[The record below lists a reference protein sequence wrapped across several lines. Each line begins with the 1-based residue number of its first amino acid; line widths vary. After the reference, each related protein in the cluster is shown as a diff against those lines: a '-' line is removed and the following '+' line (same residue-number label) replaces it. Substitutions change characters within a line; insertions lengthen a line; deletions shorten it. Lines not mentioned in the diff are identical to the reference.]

1 MGGRGFGARGKPLR
15 LGQAILSR
23 RGCATTVP
31 AVSESDSGAQ
41 VPSTRPSPF
50 VPVDQHLFAVS
61 RATEAVSTLV

>member
-1 MGGRGFGARGKPLR
+1 MGGRGFGARGEPLR

-31 AVSESDSGAQ
+31 AVSESDFGAPE
-41 VPSTRPSPF
+41 PSIRPFPL

-61 RATEAVSTLV
+61 RATGVVSTLV